1 MAQAIQSEAV
11 ISEQALVARFIE
23 QVEEHETRLFVSKM
37 LQVNA
42 LDLIGEVHHA
52 AP

>member
-11 ISEQALVARFIE
+11 INEREIVARFIE
-23 QVEEHETRLFVSKM
+23 RVEEHETRLFISKM

-42 LDLIGEVHHA
+42 LDLIGEVHNA
-52 AP
+52 TS